1 MSDLDVYTVQAIS
14 AQAWVKVSS
23 LAAKIGTAKTEI
35 IEAEIVL
42 EAQAEKRAARA
53 SAAEERRAAARA
65 AQEATAARERQ
76 AAAGEKLQRLK
87 NALQAAEVALAEAS
101 SYPGGHP
108 LPPTSNIYSQV
119 CASDV

>member
-14 AQAWVKVSS
+14 VQAWVEVSS

-42 EAQAEKRAARA
+42 EAQAEK
-53 SAAEERRAAARA
+53 RA